1 MSVNEFPI
9 TAAQLSGILCETLFY
24 GIYLV
29 TCCFVTRTLLITGN
43 GGEGK
48 RWVRRHEV
56 RWVMASVAVLL
67 FLIST
72 WDVSIGILHLFNA
85 FIKAEDA
92 TLEFTNITDWINI
105 ARSVNQ
111 VLTMIIGDS
120 VLIYRCWIVYERR
133 WLVITPSLFLYLGSI
148 AMAIKILETECNPA
162 TIQSITLNSSQI
174 RPWYATFFGINA
186 VQNFLTTGILIWR
199 IWRIEREIDKYI
211 VHCDDVTTRQPRYL
225 QKVMRII
232 AESGAAYTLI
242 VITTFLV
249 DISGS
254 NALYPT
260 SDMASYLKALQA
272 TGIAF
277 NVILIR
283 SSAKRTQQII
293 MVNERLTTMSLRA
306 AENVAVDAE
315 SKC

>member
-105 ARSVNQ
+105 ARVR
-111 VLTMIIGDS
+111 LFI
-120 VLIYRCWIVYERR
+120 
-133 WLVITPSLFLYLGSI
+133 SL
-148 AMAIKILETECNPA
+148 M
-162 TIQSITLNSSQI
+162 
-174 RPWYATFFGINA
+174 
-186 VQNFLTTGILIWR
+186 
-199 IWRIEREIDKYI
+199 
-211 VHCDDVTTRQPRYL
+211 
-225 QKVMRII
+225 
-232 AESGAAYTLI
+232 
-242 VITTFLV
+242 
-249 DISGS
+249 
-254 NALYPT
+254 
-260 SDMASYLKALQA
+260 
-272 TGIAF
+272 
-277 NVILIR
+277 
-283 SSAKRTQQII
+283 
-293 MVNERLTTMSLRA
+293 
-306 AENVAVDAE
+306 
-315 SKC
+315 